1 MNSTPEGKA
10 KFQEMSRAAVMG
22 GKFDD
27 IPKKDG
33 SYYVVKSTNS
43 NTLRYYDSAGM
54 DQYYYDETPEEWMWE
69 ISDSTKNVIRYGPW
83 KLGGLPGLIL
93 EASTADGKYGFVATG
108 IQQTSKPIGII
119 YLADGYEKTGRK
131 SFLKAKRAFIDNPLG
146 KINAQFAGNGMTV
159 LKVKNQDG
167 ADISNSIFVMRTVAD
182 FIETDY

>member
-1 MNSTPEGKA
+1 M
-10 KFQEMSRAAVMG
+10 
-22 GKFDD
+22 
-27 IPKKDG
+27 
-33 SYYVVKSTNS
+33 
-43 NTLRYYDSAGM
+43 
-54 DQYYYDETPEEWMWE
+54 
-69 ISDSTKNVIRYGPW
+69 
-83 KLGGLPGLIL
+83 
-93 EASTADGKYGFVATG
+93 ATG